1 MELVL
6 FCLMVL
12 ILAAEVIFFQGNT
25 VALVFAGI
33 FCVLYLVL
41 KLFFGKKLKGR
52 LGKLASWAVLILIG
66 VCIFRLGIRAE
77 GGGFLIY
84 AQDMDQVCEYL
95 HEEDFDKAADLL
107 EEMKEDYGETDS
119 VHILSAINE
128 LAAGNGKEAWSEYY
142 RISDQDSMVAIVLA
156 ELLYREDD
164 SGASTD
170 DLYDLYCRAADR
182 YPEWEYIQLCAG
194 VMKIDFKQ
202 YSSALYYLYN
212 AYAVNKENPQTLY
225 FLGVASYQ
233 TGKRED
239 ALYFFNASVENGA
252 DDTIRSLIRG
262 YLDEMGYWDKEGSAA
277 E

>member
-1 MELVL
+1 MDVVW

-12 ILAAEVIFFQGNT
+12 VLLAEIFFFQGNT
-25 VALVFAGI
+25 LALVFAGI
-33 FCVLYLVL
+33 LCVLYLVL
-41 KLFFGKKLKGR
+41 KIFLRKKLKGKP
-52 LGKLASWAVLILIG
+52 GKLAYWAVLILIG

-84 AQDMDQVCEYL
+84 AQDMDQVCAYL
-95 HEEDFDKAADLL
+95 HEEEFDKAGELL

-119 VHILSAINE
+119 VHILSAVNA
-128 LAAGNGKEAWSEYY
+128 LAVGNQKEAWSEYY
-142 RISDQDSMVAIVLA
+142 RITDQDSMVAIVLA
-156 ELLYREDD
+156 ELLYRADE
-164 SGASTD
+164 SGDSTD
-170 DLYDLYCRAADR
+170 KLYDLYCRAADR

-212 AYAVNKENPQTLY
+212 AYAVNNENPQTLY

-252 DDTIRSLIRG
+252 DDTICSLIKG
-262 YLDEMGYWDKEGSAA
+262 YLDEMDYWDKEGSAA

>member
-1 MELVL
+1 MELIL

-12 ILAAEVIFFQGNT
+12 ILLAEVIFFQGNT
-25 VALVFAGI
+25 VALILACVF
-33 FCVLYLVL
+33 CLLYLVVKIFL
-41 KLFFGKKLKGR
+41 RKKLKGIV
-52 LGKLASWAVLILIG
+52 GKLVSWAVLALIG

-107 EEMKEDYGETDS
+107 EKMKEDYGETDS
-119 VHILSAINE
+119 VHILSAVNE
-128 LAAGNGKEAWSEYY
+128 LSAGNPEKAWTEYY
-142 RISDQDSMVAIVLA
+142 RILDKDSMVAIVLA

-225 FLGVASYQ
+225 FLGVASCQ

-252 DDTIRSLIRG
+252 DDTICSLIKG
-262 YLDEMGYWDKEGSAA
+262 YLDEMGYWDKEGGVV